1 MYSPKLSPLQS
12 NNSTFEE
19 RALKETGLRET
30 VLRETALNDY
40 QKATLQA
47 MGIVLYELRGN
58 THGVESNNPVI
69 EQAKFIDQTDTF
81 IKQILAFFNVTSIAE
96 LGFTWQI
103 QDSEAISLKDNI
115 LISPDAK
122 ALTSPLLKKQLWETL
137 QDLFKTQ
144 EWS

>member
-1 MYSPKLSPLQS
+1 LYSPKPSPLQS
-12 NNSTFEE
+12 NNSAFEE
-19 RALKETGLRET
+19 RALT
-30 VLRETALNDY
+30 ETALNDY

-47 MGIVLYELRGN
+47 MGIVLYELRDN
-58 THGVESNNPVI
+58 PRAVESNNPAI
-69 EQAKFIDQTDTF
+69 EQVNFIDQTDTF
-81 IKQILAFFNVTSIAE
+81 IKQILAVFNVTSIAE

-103 QDSEAISLKDNI
+103 QDSETIMLKDNI

>member
-1 MYSPKLSPLQS
+1 LYSPRPSPLQS
-12 NNSTFEE
+12 NNSAFEE
-19 RALKETGLRET
+19 RALNETALN
-30 VLRETALNDY
+30 ETALNDY

-47 MGIVLYELRGN
+47 MGIVLYELRDN
-58 THGVESNNPVI
+58 PRAAELNNPAI
-69 EQAKFIDQTDTF
+69 EQVNFIDQTDTF
-81 IKQILAFFNVTSIAE
+81 IKQILAVFNVTSIAE

-103 QDSEAISLKDNI
+103 QDSETIMLKDNI

>member
-1 MYSPKLSPLQS
+1 LYSPRPSPLQS
-12 NNSTFEE
+12 NNSAFEE
-19 RALKETGLRET
+19 RALN
-30 VLRETALNDY
+30 ETALNDY

-47 MGIVLYELRGN
+47 MGIVLYELRDN
-58 THGVESNNPVI
+58 PRAAESNNPAI
-69 EQAKFIDQTDTF
+69 EQVNFIDQTDTF
-81 IKQILAFFNVTSIAE
+81 IKQILAVFNVTSIAE

-103 QDSEAISLKDNI
+103 QDSETIMLKDNI

>member
-1 MYSPKLSPLQS
+1 MYLPKPSPLQS
-12 NNSTFEE
+12 NNSAFEE
-19 RALKETGLRET
+19 PALK
-30 VLRETALNDY
+30 ETALNDY

-47 MGIVLYELRGN
+47 MDIVLYELRDH
-58 THGVESNNPVI
+58 TRGVESNNPAI
-69 EQAKFIDQTDTF
+69 EQANFIDQTDTF
-81 IKQILAFFNVTSIAE
+81 IKQILAVFNVTNVSE

-103 QDSEAISLKDNI
+103 QDSDAIILKDNI
-115 LISPDAK
+115 LISPDTK

>member
-1 MYSPKLSPLQS
+1 MYSPRPSPLQS
-12 NNSTFEE
+12 NNSAFEE
-19 RALKETGLRET
+19 RALN
-30 VLRETALNDY
+30 ETALNDY

-47 MGIVLYELRGN
+47 MGIVLYELRDN
-58 THGVESNNPVI
+58 PRAAELNNPAI
-69 EQAKFIDQTDTF
+69 EQVNFIDQTDTF
-81 IKQILAFFNVTSIAE
+81 IKQILAVFNVTSIAE

-103 QDSEAISLKDNI
+103 QDSETIMLKDNI

>member
-1 MYSPKLSPLQS
+1 M
-12 NNSTFEE
+12 N
-19 RALKETGLRET
+19 
-30 VLRETALNDY
+30 ETALNDY

-47 MGIVLYELRGN
+47 MGIVLYELREN
-58 THGVESNNPVI
+58 PRAAELNNPAI
-69 EQAKFIDQTDTF
+69 EQVNFIDQTDTF
-81 IKQILAFFNVTSIAE
+81 IKQILAVFNVTSIAE

-103 QDSEAISLKDNI
+103 QDSETIMLKDNI

>member
-1 MYSPKLSPLQS
+1 MYLPKPSPLQS
-12 NNSTFEE
+12 NNSAFEE
-19 RALKETGLRET
+19 PALK
-30 VLRETALNDY
+30 ETALNDY

-47 MGIVLYELRGN
+47 MDIVLYELRDN
-58 THGVESNNPVI
+58 TRGVESNNPAI
-69 EQAKFIDQTDTF
+69 EQANFIDQTDTF
-81 IKQILAFFNVTSIAE
+81 IKQILAVFNVTNVSE

-103 QDSEAISLKDNI
+103 QDSDAIILKDNI
-115 LISPDAK
+115 LISPDTK

>member
-1 MYSPKLSPLQS
+1 LYSPKPSPLQS
-12 NNSTFEE
+12 NNSAFEE
-19 RALKETGLRET
+19 RALT
-30 VLRETALNDY
+30 ETALNDY

-47 MGIVLYELRGN
+47 MGIVLYELRDN
-58 THGVESNNPVI
+58 PRAVESNNPAI
-69 EQAKFIDQTDTF
+69 EQVNFIDQTDTF
-81 IKQILAFFNVTSIAE
+81 IKQILAVFNVTSIAE

-103 QDSEAISLKDNI
+103 QDSEAIMLKDNI

-122 ALTSPLLKKQLWETL
+122 TLTSPLLKKQLWETL

>member
-1 MYSPKLSPLQS
+1 MYSPRPSLLQS
-12 NNSTFEE
+12 NNSAFEE
-19 RALKETGLRET
+19 RALN
-30 VLRETALNDY
+30 ETALNDY

-47 MGIVLYELRGN
+47 MGIVLYELREN
-58 THGVESNNPVI
+58 PRAAELNNPAI
-69 EQAKFIDQTDTF
+69 EQVNFIDQTDTF
-81 IKQILAFFNVTSIAE
+81 IKQILAVFNVTSIAE

-103 QDSEAISLKDNI
+103 QDSETIMLKDNI

>member
-1 MYSPKLSPLQS
+1 LYSPRPSPLQS
-12 NNSTFEE
+12 NNSAFEE
-19 RALKETGLRET
+19 RALN
-30 VLRETALNDY
+30 ETALNDY

-47 MGIVLYELRGN
+47 MGIVLYELRDN
-58 THGVESNNPVI
+58 PRAAELNNPAI
-69 EQAKFIDQTDTF
+69 EQVNFIDQTDTF
-81 IKQILAFFNVTSIAE
+81 IKQILAVFNVTSIAE

-103 QDSEAISLKDNI
+103 QDSETIMLKDNI